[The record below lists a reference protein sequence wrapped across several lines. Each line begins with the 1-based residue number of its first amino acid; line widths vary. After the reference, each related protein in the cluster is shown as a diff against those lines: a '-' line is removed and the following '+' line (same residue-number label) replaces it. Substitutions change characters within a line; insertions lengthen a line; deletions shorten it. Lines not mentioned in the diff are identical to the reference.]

1 MNTKFSIRHIAA
13 FLLIASFAFAPLS
26 APAQARNLTTTT
38 LQNPLPV
45 ADKDDKD
52 DKGPRKPAPKP
63 GPRTGG
69 EGE

>member
-13 FLLIASFAFAPLS
+13 FLLIAPFAVAPLS
-26 APAQARNLTTTT
+26 APAQAQNLTATT
-38 LQNPLPV
+38 LQNPVPM
-45 ADKDDKD
+45 ADKD